1 MKSLW
6 QVGLPQIIR
15 QIKSGSVS
23 IRRRFINY
31 IISAIALVLSLILLF
46 LSLFGIMNPTSTQ
59 IMDTLDTRL
68 LSYADNI
75 ERDYDKAA
83 AHAISFSAQL
93 ETEIQN

>member
-1 MKSLW
+1 
-6 QVGLPQIIR
+6 
-15 QIKSGSVS
+15 
-23 IRRRFINY
+23 
-31 IISAIALVLSLILLF
+31 
-46 LSLFGIMNPTSTQ
+46 MNPTSTQ

-93 ETEIQN
+93 ETEIQNYLTENNLDFADLKNDAAALSALQGALYDIIYLLQKEQE